1 MATVQALLRH
11 YALKMS
17 KAFPATRS
25 RVRSIFSNNREFG
38 LNGLDSKVISA
49 IGKRNGYY
57 IEIGA
62 NDGILQSNT
71 LQLELFHG
79 WRGVLIEPV
88 KSTFTK
94 LRRNRN
100 RLRNHLERA
109 ACVSFDY
116 KDEFV
121 ELIYSGLMTTAS
133 QLESDID
140 DPQSHA
146 QSGVEFI
153 KPSEKAGALQRILV
167 PACTMTAVLRRARS
181 PQHIDFLSLDVEGA
195 ELEVLKGIDFSH
207 YTIDWILVESRNLAR
222 ISNFL
227 ESQGYT
233 IHSQLSGHDYLFH
246 LNSRR

>member
-17 KAFPATRS
+17 KAFPASRS
-25 RVRSIFSNNREFG
+25 RVRSIFSKNREFG
-38 LNGLDSKVISA
+38 LNGLDSKVIGA
-49 IGKRNGYY
+49 MGKRNGYY

-88 KSTFTK
+88 ESTFAK

-100 RLRNHLERA
+100 QRRNHLERA

-116 KDEFV
+116 QQDFV
-121 ELIYSGLMTTAS
+121 ELIYSGLMTIAS
-133 QLESDID
+133 QLESDIG

-146 QSGVEFI
+146 QSGVKFI
-153 KPSEKAGALQRILV
+153 NPSDKTGALQRVRV
-167 PACTMTAVLRRARS
+167 PARTMTEVLRRARS
-181 PQHIDFLSLDVEGA
+181 PHDIDFLSLDVEGA
-195 ELEVLKGIDFSH
+195 ELEVLKGIDFSR
-207 YTIDWILVESRNLAR
+207 YTIRWILVESRNLAR

-227 ESQGYT
+227 ESEGYK

-246 LNSRR
+246 LNSNQ